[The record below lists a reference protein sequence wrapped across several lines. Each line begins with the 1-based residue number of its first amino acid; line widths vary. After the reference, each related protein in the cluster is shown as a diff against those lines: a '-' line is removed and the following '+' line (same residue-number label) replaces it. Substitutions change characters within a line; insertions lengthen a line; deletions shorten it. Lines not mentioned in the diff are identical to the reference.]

1 MKQIL
6 LLTTGGTIASVE
18 SEHGLIPGMDSAAL
32 LSDVP
37 EISNLCQL
45 TTRAILNLDSS
56 NLQPK
61 DWQII
66 ANEVFAS
73 LSDYDGIVI
82 THGTDTMAYTAS
94 ALFYMLKG
102 LHKPVILTG
111 SQLPMKSPGTDAKK
125 NLIDAIRTAI
135 TGRPGIFV
143 VFHSRILDGPKVS
156 KIDSFDFNAYD
167 AVDKSPDLGV
177 IQDGQVLFS
186 SPDFQK
192 PSSSCVL
199 SDQLCNNV
207 VIFQIFPGFSKDF
220 LIQSIDAGVQG
231 IILRGYGSG
240 NVPGKGNSLLPALH
254 YAKEKRIPVILGTQC
269 TYGGCSSTYETG
281 SLALDAGALSAGSL
295 SIEHALVRLMY
306 LLGQTKDYDQICRFW
321 EQY

>member
-111 SQLPMKSPGTDAKK
+111 SQLPMKSGNRCEKK
-125 NLIDAIRTAI
+125 PDRRHPYRYYRTTRNLCR
-135 TGRPGIFV
+135 
-143 VFHSRILDGPKVS
+143 L
-156 KIDSFDFNAYD
+156 SF
-167 AVDKSPDLGV
+167 
-177 IQDGQVLFS
+177 
-186 SPDFQK
+186 
-192 PSSSCVL
+192 
-199 SDQLCNNV
+199 
-207 VIFQIFPGFSKDF
+207 
-220 LIQSIDAGVQG
+220 
-231 IILRGYGSG
+231 
-240 NVPGKGNSLLPALH
+240 
-254 YAKEKRIPVILGTQC
+254 
-269 TYGGCSSTYETG
+269 
-281 SLALDAGALSAGSL
+281 
-295 SIEHALVRLMY
+295 
-306 LLGQTKDYDQICRFW
+306 
-321 EQY
+321 